1 MSDNKFNTS
10 IALIPPTPSPSDE
23 VLERVKKFSG
33 LLPRRKALELNAV
46 VTDNPRLGRYTVLLL
61 RDRYEI
67 KREVAVALG
76 TNSYNIHY
84 YSDEPMLFDV
94 YFRAAYPDNA
104 PSVGEEIAKRGS
116 GSANSGTVGGG
127 GERAELPYDLVD
139 NWMDSTGRV
148 HLTDTA
154 KLKEYEAKNPSEL
167 VALEFAHLLLWKA
180 IQTSASDVYI
190 QAGLKTGRISFLLD
204 DAKQEI
210 YNNLQLSFFFDV
222 CRCLSGAMGSDKAEY
237 MEKINI
243 DTSIPV
249 RAIVKG
255 VEKDFEFRLHS
266 HPEAKGVSLVLRSQ
280 SELINDFEKTGLEK
294 FQIAAVK
301 KGVRSSNGMVL
312 LTGVTGS
319 GKTGTLECC
328 YYWIHHTLRTRHL
341 IEIVD
346 TVEVISDWRDQII
359 VKEGL
364 YSWDEAFK
372 ACLRSKPHKIGF
384 GEIRSAEAT
393 EKAVEAAMTGH
404 LMMATYH
411 ATSVGRTI
419 DRLRQMGVDIQRLAA
434 SLNVIQSQVL
444 VNKLCPNPKCR
455 RVDEEL
461 SKKWNRVVYKAG
473 EGCLTCIRANAV
485 YSDDDQDSEIGYKG
499 RTVIAETLTLDEEI
513 EDMIIGD
520 VPVSEILA
528 YAVKEGLYVPFAI
541 TARMKIWNG
550 LTSLREIETKV
561 GKPFNRF
568 YGLDQWENT
577 AYFEG
582 ARNYQEWVAE
592 NLGKDDVDV
601 LERAV
606 KLRELA
612 RRGIGGERGAAKS
625 GYDSHLS
632 KHKLTE
638 DDVDKYARTKDN
650 VQKARVVV

>member
-1 MSDNKFNTS
+1 MSANKPNTS
-10 IALIPPTPSPSDE
+10 LALMPSAPSPSDE
-23 VLERVKKFSG
+23 VLDQVKKFAG
-33 LLPRRKALELNAV
+33 LLPRRKAFELNAV
-46 VTDNPRLGRYTVLLL
+46 VTDNPRFGRFTVLLL
-61 RDRYEI
+61 RDQYQIR
-67 KREVAVALG
+67 REVAVALK

-84 YSDEPMLFDV
+84 YTDEPMLFDV
-94 YFRAAYPDNA
+94 YRRAAYPADA
-104 PSVGEEIAKRGS
+104 SSAGEEIAKRG
-116 GSANSGTVGGG
+116 GNSANSDSVDGS

-148 HLTDTA
+148 HLTNTA
-154 KLKEYEAKNPSEL
+154 KLKEYEAKNPSDL
-167 VALEFAHLLLWKA
+167 VALEFAHLLLWKT

-190 QAGLKTGRISFLLD
+190 QAGIETGRISFLLD

-210 YNNLQLSFFFDV
+210 YGNLQLDFFFDV
-222 CRCLSGAMGSDKAEY
+222 CRCLTGAMGNEKAEL
-237 MEKINI
+237 MEMINI

-249 RAIVKG
+249 RAIVNG
-255 VEKDFEFRLHS
+255 VEKNFEFRLHS
-266 HPEAKGVSLVLRSQ
+266 HPEAKGVCLVLRSQ

-301 KGVRSSNGMVL
+301 KGVRASNGMVL

-328 YYWIHHTLRTRHL
+328 YHWIHHTLRTRHL

-364 YSWDEAFK
+364 YSWDDAFR

-411 ATSVGRTI
+411 ATSIGRTI

-461 SKKWNRVVYKAG
+461 SRQWERVVYKAG
-473 EGCLTCIRANAV
+473 DGCPTCLRTNAV

-520 VPVSEILA
+520 VPVSDILT

-550 LTSLREIETKV
+550 STSLREIETKV
-561 GKPFNRF
+561 GKPLNRF
-568 YGLDQWENT
+568 YGLDQWEQT
-577 AYFEG
+577 PYFEG
-582 ARNYQEWVAE
+582 ARNYREWVVE
-592 NLGKDDVDV
+592 NLGKDDVEV

-612 RRGIGGERGAAKS
+612 RRGVGGERGAAKS
-625 GYDSHLS
+625 GYDSHMS
-632 KHKLTE
+632 KHTLTE
-638 DDVDKYARTKDN
+638 EDVDKYARSKDA
-650 VQKARVVV
+650 VQKNKVVV